1 MFEFITAPE
10 NIPFAVALS
19 ILLIIAIL
27 EGVGALIGAGL
38 SEIFGSLFP
47 DAEFDLGVEGPDVD
61 SPSAFS
67 RVLSW
72 IRVGQ
77 VPIIVLIIVFLVG
90 FGISGLVLQK
100 FLLVTFGFMLPA
112 SLASIP
118 ALAIAIPTVRVLGGA
133 LNMIL
138 PKDETSAVSTN
149 TFIGRVATITLG
161 KSSKGSAAEG
171 KLKDSFGQ
179 HHYIMIEPDND
190 GDVFD
195 QGSQVLLVRQ
205 DGTKFYAIENNNQT
219 MSGV

>member
-1 MFEFITAPE
+1 
-10 NIPFAVALS
+10 
-19 ILLIIAIL
+19 
-27 EGVGALIGAGL
+27 
-38 SEIFGSLFP
+38 
-47 DAEFDLGVEGPDVD
+47 
-61 SPSAFS
+61 
-67 RVLSW
+67 
-72 IRVGQ
+72 
-77 VPIIVLIIVFLVG
+77 VFLVG
-90 FGISGLVLQK
+90 FGLSGVILQK
-100 FLLVTFGFMLPA
+100 FLLVTFVFMLPA

-118 ALAIAIPTVRVLGGA
+118 ALVAAIPTVRVLGGA

-138 PKDETSAVSTN
+138 PKDETSAVSAD

-205 DGTKFYAIENNNQT
+205 DGTKFYAIENDNRT